1 MRGLT
6 ALLIL
11 GLALAGC
18 VAPPGNEIDPR
29 GGGPA
34 VGAGNGVV
42 LFGVAST
49 REAPPVHWAIDIRRL
64 DRSGRPE
71 PARLDAGAAN
81 AVMFNQFTGTHDR
94 NAPFGA
100 YAVLPGDYAII
111 RITAQQDGGMFM
123 DFDHRAA
130 AMQAAAMGPMG
141 MLSYAV
147 LGTAAASERAAEEA
161 RFGPRVR
168 SPLIFVADGGVV
180 TSETPRFTVRAGEV
194 IYLGDFLFG
203 ATRYHDQRIEPGSGG
218 ATGIRTIVNPFV
230 ESAVDP
236 AAARAAQAR
245 IGLASWPLRTAQPSA
260 LAQGPAY
267 LAPSMTRDRVDW
279 LSAGTVI
286 REETVRARPASV
298 DPVPAT
304 PAIPAAAPSGTDL
317 SAMSRQE
324 LQRRFLAGEI
334 TAEQYRAAAAGP

>member
-1 MRGLT
+1 MRGLM
-6 ALLIL
+6 ALLIF

-34 VGAGNGVV
+34 VSAGNGVI

-71 PARLDAGAAN
+71 PARFDAGTAN
-81 AVMFNQFTGTHDR
+81 AIVFNQFTGTYDR

-100 YAVLPGDYAII
+100 YSVLPGDYAII
-111 RITAQQDGGMFM
+111 RITAQQDGGMFT
-123 DFDHRAA
+123 DFDHGAA

-141 MLSYAV
+141 MLSYAI

-168 SPLIFVADGGVV
+168 SPLIFVPDGGVA

-218 ATGIRTIVNPFV
+218 ATSIRAIVSPFV
-230 ESAVDP
+230 ETAVDP
-236 AAARAAQAR
+236 AAAHAAQTR

-260 LAQGPAY
+260 LAGGPVY

-279 LSAGTVI
+279 LSAGTVV
-286 REETVRARPASV
+286 REETVHARSPA
-298 DPVPAT
+298 PG
-304 PAIPAAAPSGTDL
+304 PAAARVPPQGALDRSTL
-317 SAMSRQE
+317 SKQE

-334 TAEQYRAAAAGP
+334 TAEQYRAAVADP